1 MQLSETYRRLV
12 VITLVLFV
20 LRKVMGEWEMGVL
33 PTVLRD
39 YSLSMSDQAG
49 ESVVESSLM
58 AIILGVKFVS
68 LIGLLFL
75 KNWARLLFT
84 AAWLLDSALG
94 PLGGPYVAAGITQL
108 VSEMLYLCAGAVLC
122 LMWFT
127 NLRTSFSA

>member
-1 MQLSETYRRLV
+1 MQLSKTYRRLV

-20 LRKVMGEWEMGVL
+20 LQRAMGQWEIGVL
-33 PTVLRD
+33 PDVLRD
-39 YSLSMSDQAG
+39 YSLSMSDQAR
-49 ESVVESSLM
+49 ESLVESSLM
-58 AIILGVKFVS
+58 AIILGAKFVS

-94 PLGGPYVAAGITQL
+94 PRGPYVAAGITQL
-108 VSEMLYLCAGAVLC
+108 VSETLYLCAGAVLC

-127 NLRTSFSA
+127 DLRRSFSA